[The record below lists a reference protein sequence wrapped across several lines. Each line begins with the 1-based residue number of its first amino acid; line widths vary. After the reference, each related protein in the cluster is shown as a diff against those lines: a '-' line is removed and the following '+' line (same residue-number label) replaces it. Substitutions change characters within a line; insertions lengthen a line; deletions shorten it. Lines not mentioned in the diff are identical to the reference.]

1 MSYVPKL
8 PDDRVNI
15 PQQHPLMDLAVLL
28 TGALAVVLGI
38 YWLLGLAVNLAVDR
52 LPAGFEQRL
61 AARIEFPADEEGK
74 ADPRE
79 PAAQAVLAR
88 LVGQLPATPY
98 PFRLSIADDSE
109 VNAFAVPGGHIVILR
124 GLLDAVRSENE
135 LAMVLGHELGHFAQ
149 RDHLRALGRGL
160 VLAVLSAALLGQDS
174 SLSGIAQGSLGV
186 AHASFSRKQESSAD
200 RYGIELLQKTY
211 GHVGGATDFFERLA
225 AEDSRRGPA
234 WLASHPLS
242 EERVRELRAQIAAR
256 RYPEKAKRPWPPQAA
271 R

>member
-15 PQQHPLMDLAVLL
+15 PQQHPLIDLAVLL

-38 YWLLGLAVNLAVDR
+38 YWLLGVAVNYAVDR

-61 AARIEFPADEEGK
+61 AAKIDFPADEDSK
-74 ADPRE
+74 PDPRE
-79 PAAQAVLAR
+79 PAAQAVLAKLLR
-88 LVGQLPATPY
+88 RLPAMAY
-98 PFRLSIADDSE
+98 PFRLSVADDAQ
-109 VNAFAVPGGHIVILR
+109 VNAFAVPGGHIVLLR

-135 LAMVLGHELGHFAQ
+135 LAMVLSHELGHYAQ

-160 VLAVLSAALLGQDS
+160 VLAVLSAVLLGQDS
-174 SLSGIAQGSLGV
+174 ALSGVAQGSLGV
-186 AHASFSRKQESSAD
+186 AHANYSRGQEASAD

-225 AEDSRRGPA
+225 VEDGNKHGPT
-234 WLASHPLS
+234 WLSSHPLS
-242 EERVRELRAQIAAR
+242 AARVRELRAHILTR
-256 RYPEKAKRPWPPQAA
+256 RYPEKTKLPWPP
-271 R
+271 